1 MKRWFPALVLLVA
14 VAMVAVCA
22 CWLTGHFMAGRAP
35 AQSHAEAH
43 QWIHSQL
50 QLTKEQEAQL
60 APIEQRYDEQK
71 RHYAE
76 LIRLANMELAQALLK
91 DRADSPRVN
100 EVVAKIHAAQGE
112 LQKATLRHV
121 FEMKPVLTP
130 EQYDRLLNLTANAL
144 YQVPRE

>member
-1 MKRWFPALVLLVA
+1 MKRWVPVLALLVA
-14 VAMVAVCA
+14 VALAAVGA

-50 QLTKEQEAQL
+50 KLTPEQEAQL

-71 RHYAE
+71 RHFSE
-76 LIRLANMELAQALLK
+76 LIRLANMELAQALLQ
-91 DRADSPRVN
+91 DRADSPGVG
-100 EVVAKIHAAQGE
+100 EIVAKIHAAQGE

-121 FEMKPVLTP
+121 FEMKPVLTS